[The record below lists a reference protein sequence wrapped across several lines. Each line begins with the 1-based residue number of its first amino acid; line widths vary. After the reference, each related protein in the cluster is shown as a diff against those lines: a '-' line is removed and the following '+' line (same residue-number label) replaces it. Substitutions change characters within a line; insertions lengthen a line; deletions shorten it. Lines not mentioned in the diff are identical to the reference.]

1 MVAQHGPRVT
11 NFSHKRR
18 HEQRCTLGTSTWLYE
33 YRDGAVRIP
42 SRSQAGVPIQ
52 NCDRT
57 LRLTLD
63 VTDSSITLFIL
74 GAEPASYTS
83 DFEVAWF

>member
-1 MVAQHGPRVT
+1 MVAQHGAGVT

-18 HEQRCTLGTSTWLYE
+18 HEPLCTLDTSTWLYE
-33 YRDGAVRIP
+33 YREGAVRIH
-42 SRSQAGVPIQ
+42 SRSQTGVPIQ

-63 VTDSSITLFIL
+63 VTDSSITQFIF

-83 DFEVAWF
+83 DFEVA